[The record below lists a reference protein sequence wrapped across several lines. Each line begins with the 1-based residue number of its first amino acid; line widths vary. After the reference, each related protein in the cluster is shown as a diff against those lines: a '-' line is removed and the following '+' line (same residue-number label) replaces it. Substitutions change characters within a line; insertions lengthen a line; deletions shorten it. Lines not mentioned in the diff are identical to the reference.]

1 MHAAPT
7 SSKSLL
13 ASYFKSEPTE
23 IHLCKNVRN
32 LRSHYTQ
39 KDNTKHKTQ
48 FSTNSAFLYR
58 VHYYNCYI
66 VTSFQVSQ
74 SQSYLNRKL

>member
-32 LRSHYTQ
+32 LKSHYTQ
-39 KDNTKHKTQ
+39 KDNTKDKTQ
-48 FSTNSAFLYR
+48 LNTNSTFLYR
-58 VHYYNCYI
+58 VDYYNYYI
-66 VTSFQVSQ
+66 VTSF
-74 SQSYLNRKL
+74 